1 MKNNPFPYTLDNK
14 RYHTYNYYVRKKY
27 GSKVFKVCI
36 DAGFT
41 CPNRDGTVATGGC
54 VFCSQRGSG
63 DAILQSTNIEKQIE
77 YGFELMENKW
87 PDAKAIAYFQSY
99 TNTHG
104 TLEELKELYEPYF
117 FDDRFIA
124 IDIAT
129 RSDSLD
135 KEKIEWF
142 KKMSQYKEV
151 NFEIGLQSIH
161 HKTSLWMNRGHDTD
175 NVTKIVNM
183 LKEAGL
189 YVGIHIINGF
199 PFETKKDML
208 ETAQYVSDLK
218 PDMLKIHMLHVV
230 KSSPLGLTYQKEPFT
245 LLTMEEY
252 VDVVVKQLEILDP
265 DIVIAR
271 LTGDAMADELLAPI
285 WTRRKTVVL
294 NEIDKLMKQK
304 NTYQGKYMK
313 NSSR

>member
-1 MKNNPFPYTLDNK
+1 MKNNPFPYSLDNK
-14 RYHTYNYYVRKKY
+14 RFHTYNYYVRNKY
-27 GSKVFKVCI
+27 QGKVFKVCI

-41 CPNRDGTVATGGC
+41 CPNRDGTVAVGGC

-77 YGFELMENKW
+77 HGFELMNKKW

-104 TLEELKELYEPYF
+104 PLEELKKLYTPYF
-117 FDDRFIA
+117 FDERFIA

-135 KEKIEWF
+135 QEKIDWF
-142 KKMSQYKEV
+142 KSMAKHKEV

-161 HKTSLWMNRGHDTD
+161 DKTSLWMNRGH
-175 NVTKIVNM
+175 NLESVTQAVKM
-183 LKEAGL
+183 LQEANL
-189 YVGIHIINGF
+189 PVGIHIINGF
-199 PFETKKDML
+199 PNETKEDMI
-208 ETAQYVSDLK
+208 ETAKYIAQIK

-230 KSSPLGLTYQKEPFT
+230 KNSPLGSQYKKQPFD
-245 LLTMEEY
+245 LLTLEEY
-252 VDVVVKQLEILDP
+252 VDIVVSQLEVLP
-265 DIVIAR
+265 KDIVIAR

-285 WTRRKTVVL
+285 WTRKKTVVL
-294 NEIDKLMKQK
+294 NEIDKLMKK
-304 NTYQGKYMK
+304 RDTYQGKLFQP
-313 NSSR
+313 